1 MPFDTE
7 LVNKSEFKY
16 VIFSFFPEVLK
27 HSIWTVDIR
36 TIQIL
41 NYCQLNFI
49 LRPKIY
55 IQQNK
60 SNLLFYY
67 NLYVFIMC
75 PVMRIENRLVTI
87 RTILIHIEFGPRRP
101 LIHVYIIQGLDQVKP
116 NYPLIDAAC
125 FFLLQVFETEPRA
138 LNMVCHYSSIVLQPG
153 FYFGNT
159 CYFCCRSVCGLI
171 VLVLA
176 VLAPSRQPAR
186 AACFSVMKSPLSL
199 LSPSLSPHRLS
210 QTSCQLPRSRE
221 SFRCSKCETCNFQVI
236 LKNTQL
242 QVLGLSFPLYL
253 NNNLLKTKVLRDPCL
268 VPSQH
273 FKK

>member
-60 SNLLFYY
+60 SNLLFCY

-101 LIHVYIIQGLDQVKP
+101 LIHVCIIQGLDQVKP

-138 LNMVCHYSSIVLQPG
+138 LNMVLFFHCAIARLLFWKHLLFLLQKCLWTYSARLSCACSFTAARPSCLLL
-153 FYFGNT
+153 
-159 CYFCCRSVCGLI
+159 CKEESV
-171 VLVLA
+171 V
-176 VLAPSRQPAR
+176 PSLT
-186 AACFSVMKSPLSL
+186 F
-199 LSPSLSPHRLS
+199 SLSP
-210 QTSCQLPRSRE
+210 LPFLDQPSTPQ
-221 SFRCSKCETCNFQVI
+221 KPGVIQMQQV
-236 LKNTQL
+236 
-242 QVLGLSFPLYL
+242 
-253 NNNLLKTKVLRDPCL
+253 
-268 VPSQH
+268 
-273 FKK
+273 